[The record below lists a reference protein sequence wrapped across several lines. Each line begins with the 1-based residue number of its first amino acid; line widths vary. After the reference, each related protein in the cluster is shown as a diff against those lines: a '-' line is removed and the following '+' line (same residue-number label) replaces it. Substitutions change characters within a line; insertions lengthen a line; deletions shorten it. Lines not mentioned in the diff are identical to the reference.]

1 MIYRLIFYRGRKRKF
16 FWKEHNLVAKCLKCE
31 KYSLTRF
38 ADFVMIVFR
47 ANIFEPKIK
56 TISERNTNIH
66 KLRKAISSTL
76 QHLATKH
83 CNCTDTLSRCSDLLI
98 VF

>member
-16 FWKEHNLVAKCLKCE
+16 FWKERNLVVKCLKCE

-66 KLRKAISSTL
+66 KLRKAISSTFYSIL
-76 QHLATKH
+76 QP
-83 CNCTDTLSRCSDLLI
+83 NIVILLI
-98 VF
+98 LFLDVVIC